1 MNAPQCARCGATSA
15 DRTYIAFTG
24 NTAECYCLYCLDEHE
39 LGMALGLIKDQGET
53 SQPPGGRDPG
63 H

>member
-1 MNAPQCARCGATSA
+1 MNTPQCARCGATTA

-39 LGMALGLIKDQGET
+39 LGMALDLLRREGTPE
-53 SQPPGGRDPG
+53 P
-63 H
+63 